1 MIMSKYFFIFWQEI
15 CSKNR
20 KNGAIFELFL
30 FLHGFLMKI
39 KINIFFLTTTI
50 LVLLAATSCHKEEK
64 YAVLPLIGHWG
75 CEQYIS
81 CRTDSIGFE
90 KWDTLQ
96 YEVGTGHGYE
106 VYFNA
111 DGSGKLLLNDSP
123 ALIKKFNCNFDYD
136 TINRILTIYNTSW
149 IISVFSDATSADM
162 VIEEVTDNTI
172 RASWTN
178 FFSEPTPFFERFF
191 LKRID

>member
-1 MIMSKYFFIFWQEI
+1 MENKIHI
-15 CSKNR
+15 
-20 KNGAIFELFL
+20 
-30 FLHGFLMKI
+30 GFLA
-39 KINIFFLTTTI
+39 LLG
-50 LVLLAATSCHKEEK
+50 LVLLAATSCRKQEK
-64 YAVLPLIGHWG
+64 YADLPLVGHWG

-81 CRTDSIGFE
+81 CRTDSTGFE

-96 YEVGTGHGYE
+96 YEVGAGHGYE
-106 VYFNA
+106 VYFYA

-123 ALIKKFNCNFDYD
+123 ALVKKFDCSFDYD
-136 TINRILTIYNTSW
+136 SISQTLTIYNTSW

-162 VIEEVTDNTI
+162 VMEEVANNHI

-178 FFSEPTPFFERFF
+178 YFSEPEPFFERFF

>member
-1 MIMSKYFFIFWQEI
+1 MKKRLKIGFWI
-15 CSKNR
+15 
-20 KNGAIFELFL
+20 L
-30 FLHGFLMKI
+30 
-39 KINIFFLTTTI
+39 TI
-50 LVLLAATSCHKEEK
+50 LVLLAASSCRKEKK
-64 YAVLPLIGHWG
+64 YAELPLIGHWG

-81 CRTDSIGFE
+81 CRTDSTGFE
-90 KWDTLQ
+90 DWDTLQ
-96 YEVGTGHGYE
+96 YEVGAGHGYE
-106 VYFNA
+106 VYFYD

-136 TINRILTIYNTSW
+136 TINHILTIYNTSW

-162 VIEEVTDNTI
+162 LIEEVTDNHI

-178 FFSEPTPFFERFF
+178 CFSEPTPFFERFF